1 MQVEMIVYCV
11 ERVCHCKQ
19 SKLIHFFYPQNSIS
33 SMAVKND
40 ARRMA
45 IKEVNLFI
53 CTKIIETTLM
63 HKVECS
69 RNFLCEKISFKK
81 LFYKQLPRKS
91 TLDEDGSKFF
101 LLSIFWPNRWWCFAY
116 LGLRLLN
123 GRKRDT
129 KGTKMVS
136 LQGQCRVEDWR
147 SSTDEN
153 VQLEDFGRLRAIVS
167 SIKKHAW
174 SSIKK
179 QNRHL

>member
-1 MQVEMIVYCV
+1 MCLMQVEMIVYCV

-81 LFYKQLPRKS
+81 IILQTTSSEIHSRRRRIEILPAFYILAKQMMMFCVFGSPLTEWKKKGHERYKNGLPSRS
-91 TLDEDGSKFF
+91 
-101 LLSIFWPNRWWCFAY
+101 
-116 LGLRLLN
+116 
-123 GRKRDT
+123 
-129 KGTKMVS
+129 VS
-136 LQGQCRVEDWR
+136 G
-147 SSTDEN
+147 
-153 VQLEDFGRLRAIVS
+153 
-167 SIKKHAW
+167 
-174 SSIKK
+174 
-179 QNRHL
+179 